1 MARVLACGGLTIDW
15 VRTATAESGPH
26 LGGNAA
32 YAAAGAWLAGA
43 EAEVVAVIGDEFPES
58 LLEGLGAVGIGTSA
72 VRRVDGPSFRV
83 LLDESG
89 PERVMSYLLGS
100 GRNDRLDPLP
110 SQLPALRAGDGVHVC
125 AIPTDSQA
133 AMIEAVEGA
142 VDVLTL
148 DTVVIA
154 GEIEPDRAALLEVAN
169 RVTVFLP
176 SHAEVAHH
184 WPGPLPDA
192 LGHIVAAGVKR
203 VIVKMGA
210 LGSVGYDGTR
220 TVRMPATAA
229 TVVDSTGAGDA
240 YCGAI
245 CARLSMGDDLFTS
258 MAWAAAAASAIIESH
273 GVTHALSGATRS
285 RVAARAQGLQQGIT
299 TSTLA

>member
-1 MARVLACGGLTIDW
+1 MVRVLACGGLTIDY
-15 VRTATAESGPH
+15 VQTASARSGPH

-43 EAEVVAVIGDEFPES
+43 EAEVVAVIGDDFPAS
-58 LLEGLGAVGIGTSA
+58 LLDGVGAVRIGTSA
-72 VRRVDGPSFRV
+72 VRRVNGPSFRV

-89 PERVMSYLLGS
+89 SERIMSYLPGS
-100 GRNDRLDPLP
+100 GHNDRLDPVP
-110 SQLPALRAGDGVHVC
+110 SQLPGLRAGDGVHVS
-125 AIPTDSQA
+125 AIPTASQGA
-133 AMIEAVEGA
+133 IIEAVEGA
-142 VDVLTL
+142 VEVITL

-154 GEIEPDRAALLEVAN
+154 GEIEPDRAALLELAK
-169 RVTVFLP
+169 RVSVFLP
-176 SHAEVAHH
+176 SQAEVAHH
-184 WPGPLPDA
+184 WPGTLPDS
-192 LGHIVAAGVKR
+192 LDHIVAAGVKR

-210 LGSVGYDGTR
+210 MGSVGYDGTR
-220 TVRMPATAA
+220 TIRTPAAEA

-245 CARLSMGDDLFTS
+245 CARLSMGDDLSTA

-273 GVTHALSGATRS
+273 GVTHTLNETTRS
-285 RVAARAQGLQQGIT
+285 RVAARAQVLEHGIT